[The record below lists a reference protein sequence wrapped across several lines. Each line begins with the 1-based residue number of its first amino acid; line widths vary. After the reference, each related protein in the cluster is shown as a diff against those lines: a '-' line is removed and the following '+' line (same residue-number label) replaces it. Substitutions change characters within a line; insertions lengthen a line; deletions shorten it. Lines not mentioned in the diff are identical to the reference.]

1 MIIAH
6 RGVSFTL
13 PENSIPAF
21 EASWEFGVDGI
32 EGDFHL
38 TKDGEIVCIHDDDTE
53 RVCKTKVIIHKST
66 LQDLKK
72 LELFHEADSS
82 LNIKIPTLAEV
93 IKTLPKGKKIFIE
106 IKCGDEI
113 TSPLLNQLSNF
124 DISSD
129 QIVIISFD
137 SKVIKKIKSLNPKFK
152 ALFLYSCEDTRDI
165 DDVID
170 EALKIKANGIS
181 TDNESSKLF
190 VEKVIESGLEYHSWT
205 IDDANVAL
213 QLMQWGSS
221 SITTNDPELIIKS
234 LQV

>member
-1 MIIAH
+1 M
-6 RGVSFTL
+6 
-13 PENSIPAF
+13 
-21 EASWEFGVDGI
+21 
-32 EGDFHL
+32 
-38 TKDGEIVCIHDDDTE
+38 
-53 RVCKTKVIIHKST
+53 
-66 LQDLKK
+66 
-72 LELFHEADSS
+72 
-82 LNIKIPTLAEV
+82 
-93 IKTLPKGKKIFIE
+93 
-106 IKCGDEI
+106 
-113 TSPLLNQLSNF
+113 
-124 DISSD
+124 
-129 QIVIISFD
+129 IISFD

>member
-21 EASWEFGVDGI
+21 EASWEFGIDGI

-113 TSPLLNQLSNF
+113 TSALLNQLSNF

-137 SKVIKKIKSLNPKFK
+137 SKVIKKIKSGSAKNPIITKKRNDNRLSALRSLIDKEPKIRITIPITIKLMTK
-152 ALFLYSCEDTRDI
+152 AKVSNICIVSE
-165 DDVID
+165 
-170 EALKIKANGIS
+170 LKLDPTASAIK
-181 TDNESSKLF
+181 
-190 VEKVIESGLEYHSWT
+190 KVL
-205 IDDANVAL
+205 
-213 QLMQWGSS
+213 
-221 SITTNDPELIIKS
+221 K
-234 LQV
+234 

>member
-21 EASWEFGVDGI
+21 EASWELGVDGI

-53 RVCKTKVIIHKST
+53 RVCKTKEVIHKST

-72 LELFHEADSS
+72 LELYHEGDSS

-93 IKTLPKGKKIFIE
+93 IKTVPKGQKIFIE
-106 IKCGDEI
+106 IKCGPEI
-113 TSPLLNQLSNF
+113 ISPLLSQLSKSKMNA
-124 DISSD
+124 D
-129 QIVIISFD
+129 QIVIISFNSD
-137 SKVIKKIKSLNPKFK
+137 VIKTVKNLNPVYK
-152 ALFLYSCEDTRDI
+152 AFFLYSCEDGRDFDGLI
-165 DDVID
+165 E
-170 EALKIKANGIS
+170 EALEINANGIS

-190 VEKVIESGLEYHSWT
+190 VHKVIDAGLEYHSWT
-205 IDDANVAL
+205 IDDADVAL
-213 QLMQWGSS
+213 RLIEWGSI
-221 SITTNDPELIIKS
+221 SITTNNPESIMKS
-234 LQV
+234 IQG